1 VYRRPRTWNLRHS
14 LPIGLEIKETTDTD
28 RSASYLD
35 LHPEIDSEGRLRMK
49 LYDERNDL
57 NFPIV
62 KCLSI
67 CSNISAAPVY
77 GIYISQ
83 SNRIFL
89 I

>member
-1 VYRRPRTWNLRHS
+1 VYRRPRTWNSKHS

-28 RSASYLD
+28 RLASYLD
-35 LHPEIDSEGRLRMK
+35 LHPEIDSKGRLRMK

-62 KCLSI
+62 KCPSI
-67 CSNISAAPVY
+67 CSNISAAPAY
-77 GIYISQ
+77 GVYISQ
-83 SNRIFL
+83 SIRNFL